1 MICENCKCKDECE
14 WYASYKKIESEIYLG
29 IGTNNAL
36 GRALIAAMDDN
47 QIKQCKY
54 FE

>member
-1 MICENCKCKDECE
+1 MNVNGMHHTRRLKVRFIF
-14 WYASYKKIESEIYLG
+14 
-29 IGTNNAL
+29 GTNNTL